1 MREEQ
6 ESPSTA
12 SMDLWRSRVEAEL
25 KGKPFESLLHRI
37 GQKEIHPLYFDH
49 PNISPPNQQKG
60 WTIHEEFEIL
70 DAKNLNTAILSAL
83 EGGAQSIGIAWIKG
97 KMQEVLK
104 DVMPEYIQIHLR
116 QITHFKE
123 CLEEMTQVCLSRG
136 LSTSQWKGSIDLNSH
151 ECTAED
157 ILELH
162 KTWKEGFNGLRF
174 FAIDSSELH
183 NAGADATAELISLL
197 WRSNTTL
204 EKLTAAGISP
214 DDSSAM
220 MHWRAGIGTDFL
232 SETSKFRAWRVLW
245 DALIRAYEPKHSCSN
260 NTMIH
265 AHMSHSEFSMRDTH
279 NNLLRISTGV
289 LSAIIGGAD
298 LVSADAYTYLHG
310 NVSDADRRITRNV
323 QHLLSEECNV
333 QSHSDAADGAYYFE
347 KVTAALAEDA
357 WMKFTEFVISGEDA
371 LNHYFR
377 ESINTR
383 KDEIISGKRIIIGS
397 NKYVDVSHPV
407 YASADA
413 RHICAVV
420 ERT

>member
-1 MREEQ
+1 M
-6 ESPSTA
+6 
-12 SMDLWRSRVEAEL
+12 
-25 KGKPFESLLHRI
+25 
-37 GQKEIHPLYFDH
+37 
-49 PNISPPNQQKG
+49 
-60 WTIHEEFEIL
+60 
-70 DAKNLNTAILSAL
+70 
-83 EGGAQSIGIAWIKG
+83 
-97 KMQEVLK
+97 
-104 DVMPEYIQIHLR
+104 
-116 QITHFKE
+116 
-123 CLEEMTQVCLSRG
+123 
-136 LSTSQWKGSIDLNSH
+136 
-151 ECTAED
+151 
-157 ILELH
+157 
-162 KTWKEGFNGLRF
+162 
-174 FAIDSSELH
+174 
-183 NAGADATAELISLL
+183 L

-220 MHWRAGIGTDFL
+220 MHWRAGMGTDFL

-298 LVSADAYTYLHG
+298 LVSADAYTYL
-310 NVSDADRRITRNV
+310 
-323 QHLLSEECNV
+323 LSEECNV

-397 NKYVDVSHPV
+397 NKYVDASHPV
-407 YASADA
+407 YASANA